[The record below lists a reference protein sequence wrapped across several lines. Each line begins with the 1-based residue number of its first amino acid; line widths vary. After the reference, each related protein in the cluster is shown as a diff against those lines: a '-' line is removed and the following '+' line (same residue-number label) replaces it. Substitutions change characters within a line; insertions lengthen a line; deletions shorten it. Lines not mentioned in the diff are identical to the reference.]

1 MSNKDIEKKK
11 IKKTKEKQKSR
22 KDVKATV
29 LKVFFICTPLILSI
43 VFMIIKWISQG
54 YVALPGIKWNDEA
67 VYIKLIETYSG
78 NFSPKGYWGF
88 DANHAIL
95 GTGSAW
101 SPAILAPY
109 FIPAIFFPVG
119 YSFVYICNM
128 VYITAANALFMVLT
142 KPNWKNT
149 LKLILAQVTSIVFIL
164 YLNTNMSE
172 MFRYA
177 LAIVIAGLL
186 YKMFFDKCPKWLKY
200 VVTPLVII
208 YAVQVYTFFAFCIP
222 IYVFALLAKKKLWVR
237 ILVSVVAM
245 GFIATASYGLLHLI
259 SSNYNIGKTEALL
272 NAVSQGHIFAAVKSF
287 FGMMRDGLKG
297 LLDLRYYIRSNGVY
311 IFHVMIAFLII
322 VSSFLTIFSKN
333 SSEKDSLI
341 AAVSVYSICIF
352 FLMYLTLYTIVP
364 DTFMRGTE
372 IAIIFCLYLLM
383 MTEDKYLAWT
393 LILCNMTGLL
403 FLPVNLKNFQ
413 GTERYYKSEVTAE
426 WKSLE
431 NEFKDVI
438 TLTDSDNPWDNTI
451 LMYTMEPKA
460 ILAMPEGF
468 GINFVL
474 NNDFYGS
481 DPGYLFLPRH
491 THFREDWIESSYSDL
506 MIENSLN
513 VDYYYEVIYE
523 NSGYICYRRK
533 DLHSRN

>member
-1 MSNKDIEKKK
+1 MSKEESKKK
-11 IKKTKEKQKSR
+11 NIKKQNEDKSHKR
-22 KDVKATV
+22 DTQALV
-29 LKVFFICTPLILSI
+29 LKILFVLTPCILSLI
-43 VFMIIKWISQG
+43 FMAVKWIAQG
-54 YVALPGIKWNDEA
+54 YAALPGIKWNDEA

-78 NFSPKGYWGF
+78 NLAPKGYWGF
-88 DANHAIL
+88 DGNHAIM

-109 FIPAIFFPVG
+109 FIPAIIFPVG

-128 VYITAANALFMVLT
+128 VYVTAANAIFMVLT
-142 KPNWKNT
+142 KPDKKNT
-149 LKLILAQVTSIVFIL
+149 FKLILAQVTSIVFIL

-186 YKMFFDKCPKWLKY
+186 YRMFFDNCPKWLKY
-200 VVTPLVII
+200 VVTPLLIV

-237 ILVSVVAM
+237 ILVSVIAM

-272 NAVSQGHIFAAVKSF
+272 SAVSSGHIFAAFKSF
-287 FGMMRDGLKG
+287 LGMMRDGFKG
-297 LLDLRYYIRSNGVY
+297 LLDLRYYVRSNGVY
-311 IFHVMIAFLII
+311 IFHVLIAFLII
-322 VSSFLTIFSKN
+322 VSSIITFFSKG
-333 SSEKDSLI
+333 SSEKDKVI
-341 AAVSVYSICIF
+341 ALTSVYSICIF

-372 IAIIFCLYLLM
+372 IAIIFCIYLLM
-383 MTEDKYLAWT
+383 MTEDKYFAWT
-393 LILCNMTGLL
+393 IILCNATGLL

-413 GTERYYKSEVTAE
+413 GTERYYRSEVTAE

-431 NEFKDVI
+431 NELKDV
-438 TLTDSDNPWDNTI
+438 LTIKDSGDPWDNTVI
-451 LMYTMEPKA
+451 MYTMEPKA
-460 ILAMPEGF
+460 ILAMPEGL

-474 NNDFYGS
+474 KNDFYGS
-481 DPGYLFLPRH
+481 DAEYIFLPRH
-491 THFREDWIESSYSDL
+491 EHFREDWIEHDYSSL
-506 MIENSLN
+506 MTDHAME
-513 VDYYYEVIYE
+513 VEYFYEIIYE
-523 NSGYICYRRK
+523 NSGYVCYRKK
-533 DLHSRN
+533 DL

>member
-1 MSNKDIEKKK
+1 MSG
-11 IKKTKEKQKSR
+11 KESR
-22 KDVKATV
+22 KKN
-29 LKVFFICTPLILSI
+29 LNTPHADKTHETDAIDLILKILFVATPFLLSLF
-43 VFMIIKWISQG
+43 FMAIKWISQG
-54 YVALPGIKWNDEA
+54 YAAFPGIKWNDEA
-67 VYIKLIETYSG
+67 VYIKLIETYSR

-109 FIPAIFFPVG
+109 YIPAIIFPVG

-128 VYITAANALFMVLT
+128 VYITAANALFLVLT
-142 KPNWKNT
+142 KPAKKNT
-149 LKLILAQVTSIVFIL
+149 FKLILAQVTSIVFIL

-172 MFRYA
+172 IFRYA

-186 YKMFFDKCPKWLKY
+186 YRMFFDKCPKWLKY

-237 ILVSVVAM
+237 LLVSVIAM

-272 NAVSQGHIFAAVKSF
+272 NAVSRGHILAAVKSF

-297 LLDLRYYIRSNGVY
+297 LLDLRYYARTNGVY
-311 IFHVMIAFLII
+311 IIHVMMALLII
-322 VSSFLTIFSKN
+322 VSSTLTIFAKN
-333 SSEKDSLI
+333 TSEKDGLI
-341 AAVSVYSICIF
+341 AAISVYSVCIF

-372 IAIIFCLYLLM
+372 IAIIFCIYLLM
-383 MTEDKYLAWT
+383 MTEDKYFAWT
-393 LILCNMTGLL
+393 IIICNAVGLL

-413 GTERYYKSEVTAE
+413 GTERYYTSETTAE

-438 TLTDSDNPWDNTI
+438 TLTDSDDPWDNTI

-474 NNDFYGS
+474 NNDFYGN
-481 DPGYLFLPRH
+481 DAEYMFIPKQY
-491 THFREDWIESSYSDL
+491 HFREDWIENDYSSL
-506 MIENSLN
+506 MSEHALS
-513 VDYYYEVIYE
+513 VDYYYEILYE
-523 NSGYICYRRK
+523 NRDYICYRKK
-533 DLHSRN
+533 DL

>member
-1 MSNKDIEKKK
+1 MSKKETEKKK
-11 IKKTKEKQKSR
+11 IKKTKEKQKSG
-22 KDVKATV
+22 KDAKAIV
-29 LKVFFICTPLILSI
+29 LKILFICTPLILSLI
-43 VFMIIKWISQG
+43 FMIIKWISQG
-54 YVALPGIKWNDEA
+54 YAALPGIKWNDEA
-67 VYIKLIETYSG
+67 VYIKLIETYSR

-109 FIPAIFFPVG
+109 FIPAIIFPVG

-128 VYITAANALFMVLT
+128 VYITAANAVFMVLT
-142 KPNWKNT
+142 KTGRKNT

-186 YKMFFDKCPKWLKY
+186 YKMFFDKCPKWLSY
-200 VVTPLVII
+200 AVTPLVII

-237 ILVSVVAM
+237 IFVSVLAM
-245 GFIATASYGLLHLI
+245 GVIAGASYGLLHLI

-272 NAVSQGHIFAAVKSF
+272 NAVSEGHIFAAIKSF

-322 VSSFLTIFSKN
+322 VSSTLTAFSKN
-333 SSEKDSLI
+333 ASDKDRVI
-341 AAVSVYSICIF
+341 AIASVYSICIF

-372 IAIIFCLYLLM
+372 IAIIFCIYLLM
-383 MTEDKYLAWT
+383 MTEDKYFAWT
-393 LILCNMTGLL
+393 IILCNMTGLL

-413 GTERYYKSEVTAE
+413 GTERYYRSEVTAE

-451 LMYTMEPKA
+451 LMYTMEPRA

-481 DPGYLFLPRH
+481 DAGYLFIPKH
-491 THFREDWIESSYSDL
+491 THFREDWIESSYSNL

-523 NSGYICYRRK
+523 NSGYICYRK
-533 DLHSRN
+533 NDLQPRN

>member
-1 MSNKDIEKKK
+1 MSREENKKK
-11 IKKTKEKQKSR
+11 NLKTP
-22 KDVKATV
+22 KADKIQETDALALV
-29 LKVFFICTPLILSI
+29 LKILFVATPFLLSLFF
-43 VFMIIKWISQG
+43 MAIKWISQG
-54 YVALPGIKWNDEA
+54 YAAFPGIKWNDEA
-67 VYIKLIETYSG
+67 VYIKLIETYSR
-78 NFSPKGYWGF
+78 NFSPQGYWGF
-88 DANHAIL
+88 DGNHAIL

-101 SPAILAPY
+101 SPAILLPY
-109 FIPAIFFPVG
+109 FIPAIIFPVG

-128 VYITAANALFMVLT
+128 VYITAANVIFMLCT
-142 KPNWKNT
+142 KPEKKNT

-172 MFRYA
+172 IFRYA

-222 IYVFALLAKKKLWVR
+222 IYVFALLAKKKFWVR
-237 ILVSVVAM
+237 LLVSVIAM
-245 GFIATASYGLLHLI
+245 GIIATASYGLLHLI

-272 NAVSQGHIFAAVKSF
+272 AAVSEGHIFVAIKSF
-287 FGMMRDGLKG
+287 LGMMRDGFYG
-297 LLDLRYYIRSNGVY
+297 LLDLRYYIKSNGVY
-311 IFHVMIAFLII
+311 IFHLMIAFLII
-322 VSSFLTIFSKN
+322 VSSALTIFSKK

-352 FLMYLTLYTIVP
+352 FLMYLTLYTIVA

-383 MTEDKYLAWT
+383 MTEDKYFAWT
-393 LILCNMTGLL
+393 IILCNATGLL

-426 WKSLE
+426 WKDLE
-431 NEFKDVI
+431 NELKDVI
-438 TLTDSDNPWDNTI
+438 TLTDSDNPWDNTV
-451 LMYTMEPKA
+451 LMYTMEPRA
-460 ILAMPEGF
+460 ILAMPEGC

-474 NNDFYGS
+474 NNSFYGS
-481 DPGYLFLPRH
+481 DPEYLFFTRH
-491 THFREDWIESSYSDL
+491 KHNRDDWIEQSYSDL
-506 MIENSLN
+506 MYDYSLN

-523 NSGYICYRRK
+523 NSSYICYRKR
-533 DLHSRN
+533 DL

>member
-1 MSNKDIEKKK
+1 MSKKETEKKK
-11 IKKTKEKQKSR
+11 INKTKEANKSS
-22 KDVKATV
+22 KDVKEIV
-29 LKVFFICTPLILSI
+29 LKILFICTPLILSL
-43 VFMIIKWISQG
+43 VFMIIKWIAQG

-67 VYIKLIETYSG
+67 VYIKLIETYSRY
-78 NFSPKGYWGF
+78 FSPKGYWGF

-109 FIPAIFFPVG
+109 FIPAIIFPVG

-128 VYITAANALFMVLT
+128 VYVTAANAIFMVLT

-149 LKLILAQVTSIVFIL
+149 LKLILAEVTSVVFIL

-172 MFRYA
+172 IFRYA
-177 LAIVIAGLL
+177 LAILIAGLL

-222 IYVFALLAKKKLWVR
+222 IYVFALLAKKKLWIR
-237 ILVSVVAM
+237 ILVSVIAM

-272 NAVSQGHIFAAVKSF
+272 NAVSGGHIFAAIKSF
-287 FGMMRDGLKG
+287 LGMMRDGFVGLFCLKN
-297 LLDLRYYIRSNGVY
+297 YIRTNGVY
-311 IFHVMIAFLII
+311 IFHVMIALLVI
-322 VSSFLTIFSKN
+322 VSSTLTAFSKS
-333 SSEKDSLI
+333 SSEKDRVI
-341 AAVSVYSICIF
+341 AIASVYSICIF

-393 LILCNMTGLL
+393 IILCNATGLL
-403 FLPVNLKNFQ
+403 FLPLNLKNFQ
-413 GTERYYKSEVTAE
+413 GTERYYTSEVTTE

-431 NEFKDVI
+431 NELKDVI
-438 TLTDSDNPWDNTI
+438 TLKESDNPWDNTI
-451 LMYTMEPKA
+451 IMYTMEPKA

-481 DPGYLFLPRH
+481 DAEYLFIPRH
-491 THFREDWIESSYSDL
+491 RHFRDDWIENDYSDL
-506 MIENSLN
+506 MIEHALS
-513 VDYYYEVIYE
+513 VDYFYEIVYE
-523 NSGYICYRRK
+523 NSSYICYRKK
-533 DLHSRN
+533 DL